1 MLCVIVGEDSLLWQ
15 VSSQSSF
22 SSFTAMPLLLHFV
35 YGQRHKSPQVKTDLK
50 QQNLLEKA
58 PLQESPTNGSYRY
71 RFEKSVFTISFRR
84 IWAGAVCSYHR
95 IGWRTTPSFGWNHQ
109 LLCVG
114 HISDDHSPVCLLHS
128 RLEASQ
134 YRTVR
139 TGFTILVF
147 LVVRQIRERKQ
158 QSF

>member
-15 VSSQSSF
+15 VSSQSTF
-22 SSFTAMPLLLHFV
+22 SIFTAMPPPPP
-35 YGQRHKSPQVKTDLK
+35 PQVRTDLK

-71 RFEKSVFTISFRR
+71 RFEKLVFTISFRW
-84 IWAGAVCSYHR
+84 IWASAVCSYHR

-114 HISDDHSPVCLLHS
+114 HISDDHSPVCLLYS

-134 YRTVR
+134 YCTVR

-147 LVVRQIRERKQ
+147 LVVRQIRELKEH
-158 QSF
+158 SS